1 MEMISLKCPECGAN
15 INIEADH
22 KHCFCPY
29 CGVQIIID
37 DGVTAYTY
45 RKVDEAKI
53 KEAEVDKIIRLKE
66 LELKEKQITKEEH
79 IRDLKIKCTI
89 VLGSLAIIAAIFG
102 WFFDI
107 WLFIACILIWTIGGK
122 SKNNKKENSK

>member
-1 MEMISLKCPECGAN
+1 MMEMISLKCPECGAN

-66 LELKEKQITKEEH
+66 LELKEKQI
-79 IRDLKIKCTI
+79 KIVVPDTGMPDDGN
-89 VLGSLAIIAAIFG
+89 LQNYII
-102 WFFDI
+102 FF
-107 WLFIACILIWTIGGK
+107 FIGGCPVWHDG
-122 SKNNKKENSK
+122 